1 MTTTRP
7 AVTLDVARAEE
18 APVLANLLEL
28 YTHEL
33 SDVFG
38 LEIGA
43 DGRYGY
49 PRLAQYFGEPGRFPF
64 LIRVGERLAGFA
76 LATLGSPASDDP
88 QAMDVAEFFV
98 LRRHRKS
105 GVGGRAAVRLWNGF
119 PGRTWTVRVSS
130 GNAPALSFWKGA
142 VGAYARDGFRES
154 ELPGIPHPWRV
165 LTFRSRVDA

>member
-1 MTTTRP
+1 MSGARP
-7 AVTLDVARAEE
+7 SISLDVARPDE

-33 SDVFG
+33 SSVFG
-38 LEIGA
+38 IEIGD

-64 LIRVGERLAGFA
+64 LIRVDARLAGFA

-98 LRRHRKS
+98 LRRHRQT

-119 PGRTWTVRVSS
+119 PGRTWTVRVST
-130 GNAPALSFWKGA
+130 GNASALSFWTGA
-142 VGAYARDGFRES
+142 VGAYARDGFTES
-154 ELPGIPHPWRV
+154 ALPGIPHPWRV
-165 LTFRSRVDA
+165 LTFRSRGNA

>member
-1 MTTTRP
+1 MTTTQ
-7 AVTLDVARAEE
+7 AALALDVARPDE

-28 YTHEL
+28 YAHEL

-38 LEIGA
+38 LEIGD
-43 DGRYGY
+43 DGRFGY
-49 PRLAQYFGEPGRFPF
+49 PRLPLYFGEPGRFPF
-64 LIRVGERLAGFA
+64 LIRVGGRLAGFA

-119 PGRTWTVRVSS
+119 PGRTWTVRVSA
-130 GNAPALSFWKGA
+130 GNTPALSFWAGA
-142 VGAYARDGFRES
+142 VGAYARGGFAES
-154 ELPGIPHPWRV
+154 ALPGVPHPWRV
-165 LTFRSRVDA
+165 LTFRSRGGV

>member
-1 MTTTRP
+1 MTSAHA
-7 AVTLDVARAEE
+7 AVTLDVARPDQ

-33 SDVFG
+33 SAIFG
-38 LEIGA
+38 LEIGD

-64 LIRVGERLAGFA
+64 LIRVGDRLAGFA

-88 QAMDVAEFFV
+88 RAMDVAEFFV
-98 LRRHRKS
+98 LRRHRQE

-119 PGRTWTVRVSS
+119 PGRTWTVRVSTA
-130 GNAPALSFWKGA
+130 NAPALSFWTGA
-142 VGAYARDGFRES
+142 VGAYARDGFTES
-154 ELPGIPHPWRV
+154 ALPGIPHPWRV
-165 LTFRSRVDA
+165 LTFRSRRAT